1 MHKEIF
7 LPLQSQDYFLKKKE
21 EMHIW
26 QVNDR
31 WKKIRQ
37 MFSVNIC
44 PLAQNLIA
52 KGDSRKVTVMIRKDW
67 GKSIMAGSI

>member
-1 MHKEIF
+1 
-7 LPLQSQDYFLKKKE
+7 
-21 EMHIW
+21 
-26 QVNDR
+26 
-31 WKKIRQ
+31 

-52 KGDSRKVTVMIRKDW
+52 KRDSRKVTVMIRKDW